1 MAFRGFTGVYYHA
14 IDTKGRIIIPTKFRD
29 RLQGEFWI
37 TRGIDECL
45 YLMTNEDWEA
55 MVMDIKGRS
64 WMNNEDLRKLER
76 GFIAYSSEC
85 ELDKQ
90 GRILVPPAFR
100 RFVPMD
106 KEIVLSGQINR
117 IEIWDKD
124 KWEASIAE
132 IDLADITGRLHD
144 SAQAN

>member
-1 MAFRGFTGVYYHA
+1 MFHGFTGVFYHA
-14 IDTKGRIIIPTKFRD
+14 IDAKGRIIIPTKFREK
-29 RLQGEFWI
+29 LQGQFWL
-37 TRGIDECL
+37 TRGIDDCL
-45 YLMTNEDWEA
+45 YLMTNEDWET

-64 WMNNEDLRKLER
+64 WMNNQDLRKLER
-76 GFIAYSSEC
+76 GLVAFSSEC

-100 RFVPMD
+100 KLVPMD
-106 KEIVLSGQINR
+106 KEIVLAGQINR

-132 IDLADITGRLHD
+132 IDLADITGRLND
-144 SAQAN
+144 SEQPA